1 MSIWASAEK
10 VEYRLKVFT
19 LLKENKDNKYPAF
32 AEFYANSKKEGTLF
46 DSMCALFMVCDRH
59 FADNMTISTCANR
72 VEEITIMGRKAAEDL
87 FTQYLQDMSKDETI
101 H

>member
-1 MSIWASAEK
+1 MFASPER
-10 VEYRLKVFT
+10 VEYRLKVFF

-32 AEFYANSKKEGTLF
+32 ADFYKTSKEAGTLT
-46 DSMCALFMVCDRH
+46 DALFAMFMICDRY

-72 VEEITIMGRKAAEDL
+72 VEEITLLARQHAERL
-87 FTQYLQDMSKDETI
+87 FAQYLKDVTAGETK